1 MKDLPDS
8 NLTMTPLKVASL
20 ASRSLTQVL
29 EVDPDLVHA
38 AGEGPAEHDRRLA
51 VEAEALELRAA
62 LLAARRHLAHADL
75 VAHHL
80 DRFLAVD
87 HAPVRNG
94 IVIGVNQQKYYNI
107 NNVDMID
114 C

>member
-51 VEAEALELRAA
+51 VEAEALELGAA
-62 LLAARRHLAHADL
+62 LLAARGHLAHADL

-80 DRFLAVD
+80 HRLHALAA
-87 HAPVRNG
+87 APAKWGN
-94 IVIGVNQQKYYNI
+94 
-107 NNVDMID
+107 
-114 C
+114 